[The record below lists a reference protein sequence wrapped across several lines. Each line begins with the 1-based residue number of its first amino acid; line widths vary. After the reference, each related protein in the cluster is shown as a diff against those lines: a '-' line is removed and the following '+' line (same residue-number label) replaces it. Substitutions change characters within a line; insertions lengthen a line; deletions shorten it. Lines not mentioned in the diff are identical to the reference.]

1 MEPIEILLT
10 ETLRRGYQRLPA
22 SVKQKFQKQLKLLSQ
37 NPKHPSL
44 KIHRIK
50 DHWEFYVDR
59 HYRCI
64 FKQDGPIYILK
75 HLGRHD
81 LIDRF

>member
-1 MEPIEILLT
+1 MEPIEIILT
-10 ETLRRGYQRLPA
+10 ETLRRGYRKLPA
-22 SVKQKFQKQLKLLSQ
+22 SVKAKFKKQLKLLSRD
-37 NPKHPSL
+37 PRHPSL

-59 HYRCI
+59 HYRCL
-64 FKQDGPIYILK
+64 FQQEGSVYTLK
-75 HLGRHD
+75 NVGRHD